1 MLDAA
6 EHLAAIGSHDRRR
19 IALQRVAERVVG
31 GQKEP
36 AVAAGFGQ
44 CLAGAVGK
52 HVGVIG
58 EGNRVRRAGLA
69 GEVGRGGTRIE
80 QDGVLFLDEIAHRQR
95 DAGVRRIGDR
105 IDLVDVDPLPRHVGA
120 DVRLVLVV
128 AADDI
133 DLPPLVEQSGILH
146 RHLGGNH

>member
-52 HVGVIG
+52 HVGVVGDRHRI
-58 EGNRVRRAGLA
+58 RRAGLA
-69 GEVGRGGTRIE
+69 GEIGGGGAGIHQHNVLLTHE
-80 QDGVLFLDEIAHRQR
+80 GADGQR
-95 DAGVRRIGDR
+95 HAGVRRIGDC
-105 IDLVDVDPLPRHVGA
+105 IDLVDIDPLPRHVGT
-120 DVRLVLVV
+120 DIRLVLVV
-128 AADDI
+128 AAEHL
-133 DLPPLVEQSGILH
+133 DLPTLVEQSGILH
-146 RHLGGNH
+146 RHLGGDH